1 MKIVN
6 CTNFYDISIN
16 GHTVKPSEEII
27 VPENIFSSRD
37 IHSDVGSV
45 EIITEYCKRIFRN
58 YGNLKAYESEEKDD
72 EGYAIIYVIHTIPQN
87 LYKRAE
93 VTSDAN

>member
-6 CTNFYDISIN
+6 RTDWYDISIN

-37 IHSDVGSV
+37 VHSDIGSV
-45 EIITEYCKRIFRN
+45 EITTEYCNRIFRN

-72 EGYAIIYVIHTIPQN
+72 EGYAVIYVVHTIPQN
-87 LYKRAE
+87 IYKGAE
-93 VTSDAN
+93 VASNVD